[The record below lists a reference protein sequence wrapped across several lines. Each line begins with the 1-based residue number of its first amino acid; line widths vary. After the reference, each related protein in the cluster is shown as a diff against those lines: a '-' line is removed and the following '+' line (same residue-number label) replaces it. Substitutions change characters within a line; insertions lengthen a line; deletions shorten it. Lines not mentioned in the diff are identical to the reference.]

1 MPNYPE
7 QYFNQDTTEPQ
18 GFSNQNKAIVKEEIV
33 SGENQNKIYVAQLVK
48 LAGPG
53 INVSVGSIAVDL
65 DHTTDSIK
73 IGDGSDL
80 WLINPDGSG
89 KISGST
95 VIYSSG
101 GTSVNVYAD
110 GSLYISGSTRIAD
123 GSRVVSIN
131 SDNSLKISGGT
142 VLYDSGSTRSVN
154 VLSNNALKI
163 SGTTQ
168 IGDGTRSVDVLSNNA
183 LKISGSTQI
192 SDGTN
197 VVSIFSDGSLRISG
211 STVIYGSGSTPA
223 NVNVLSN
230 NALKIS
236 GTTQIGDGTNTVTV
250 FSNNALKISGST
262 QISDGTRSVDILS
275 NNALRISGSTQIS
288 DGTNTLRINP
298 DGTASISGNTV
309 IYNSGGTTSVNVLS
323 NNALKISGSTQISD
337 GTRSV
342 DVLSNN
348 ALKISGTTQI
358 GDGTNSVDIVKGAL
372 RVSGSTI
379 IGDET
384 GVVNMISGH
393 LKISGITSIQNV
405 NVSGNS
411 LQVLIVDNEGYIGR
425 TSGNPIKPQIK
436 ITRLADTTSYSGG
449 DVINSGGTLM
459 ENFVVSRSNNKNT
472 IIYGAH
478 MTSSVSAA
486 TSLNADLIFFSSGFT
501 ITADN
506 TQFEPNNNELEFY
519 LGTASF
525 SSWKSM
531 GNKSKSDAALETP
544 FILKPESGTQKTYTV
559 LQARNGYIPS
569 SGEIFTINLDIEQN

>member
-101 GTSVNVYAD
+101 GTSVNV
-110 GSLYISGSTRIAD
+110 L
-123 GSRVVSIN
+123 
-131 SDNSLKISGGT
+131 
-142 VLYDSGSTRSVN
+142 
-154 VLSNNALKI
+154 
-163 SGTTQ
+163 
-168 IGDGTRSVDVLSNNA
+168 
-183 LKISGSTQI
+183 
-192 SDGTN
+192 
-197 VVSIFSDGSLRISG
+197 
-211 STVIYGSGSTPA
+211 
-223 NVNVLSN
+223 
-230 NALKIS
+230 
-236 GTTQIGDGTNTVTV
+236 
-250 FSNNALKISGST
+250 SNNALKISGST
-262 QISDGTRSVDILS
+262 QISDGTRSVDIL
-275 NNALRISGSTQIS
+275 T
-288 DGTNTLRINP
+288 
-298 DGTASISGNTV
+298 
-309 IYNSGGTTSVNVLS
+309 

-337 GTRSV
+337 G
-342 DVLSNN
+342 LNF
-348 ALKISGTTQI
+348 
-358 GDGTNSVDIVKGAL
+358 VDIA
-372 RVSGSTI
+372 S
-379 IGDET
+379 
-384 GVVNMISGH
+384 NH

-411 LQVLIVDNEGYIGR
+411 LQVLITDNEGYIGR

-436 ITRLADTTSYSGG
+436 ITRLANTTSYSSG